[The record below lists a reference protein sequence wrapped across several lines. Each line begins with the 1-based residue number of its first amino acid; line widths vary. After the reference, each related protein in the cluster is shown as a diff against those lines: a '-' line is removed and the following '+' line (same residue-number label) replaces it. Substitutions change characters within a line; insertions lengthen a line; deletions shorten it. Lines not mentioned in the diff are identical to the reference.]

1 MTKASAS
8 SLVILSAL
16 FWYGGGIVLLFKGM
30 SLILEARRLDPGIF
44 WPGVVLA
51 AGGAMGG
58 IKARYLFSRSCKK
71 NLSRINALVR
81 PRWWQFFRPVFL
93 IFLVLMI
100 AAGATLSRLSQG
112 NYPFLLLVALLD
124 FSIAV
129 GLLGSS
135 FVFWRNSYASQSSTI
150 QGKPKPE
157 A

>member
-1 MTKASAS
+1 MTNASAR

-30 SLILEARRLDPGIF
+30 SLILAARRLDPGNF
-44 WPGVVLA
+44 WPGAVLV
-51 AGGAMGG
+51 AGAAMGG
-58 IKARYLFSRSCKK
+58 IKARYLFSRSCIK

-81 PRWWQFFRPVFL
+81 PKWWQFFRPVFF

-112 NYPFLLLVALLD
+112 SYPFLLAVALLD
-124 FSIAV
+124 FSIAT

-135 FVFWRNSYASQSSTI
+135 FVFWRNSNASQRSTI
-150 QGKPKPE
+150 QGKTKPD

>member
-1 MTKASAS
+1 MTKASAR

-58 IKARYLFSRSCKK
+58 IKARYLLSRSCKK